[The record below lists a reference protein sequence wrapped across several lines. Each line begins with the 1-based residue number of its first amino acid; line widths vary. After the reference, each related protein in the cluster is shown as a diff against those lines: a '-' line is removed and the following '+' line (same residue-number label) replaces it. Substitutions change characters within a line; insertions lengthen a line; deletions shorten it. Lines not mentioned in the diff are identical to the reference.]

1 VWVRKRLDIGWGDL
15 AWAAG
20 RCLVPDLNRDA
31 SRRTETA
38 WSPDG
43 DALFCLSVRSGFDL
57 LLTALDL
64 PRGSEVLMS
73 AITVPGMVRV
83 AEAHGLVPVPVDL
96 DPESAAADPASLA
109 RALSPASRLLV
120 AAHLFGARP
129 PLDPLL
135 KALAASEHGRGL
147 MVVEDCAQAWTPGYR
162 GDARAAVSMF
172 SFGLIK
178 TATALGGAL
187 LAVRQPDLAAR
198 MRAAAERW
206 PPQRRRVVF
215 AKTAKAA
222 AFKALSARPPYA
234 LITGL
239 AAAAGRDHDLL
250 VNRLAKGFPGPGF
263 LERIRHRPAS
273 PLAALAARRL
283 GRYDPGRLAR
293 RAAAG
298 AALAAALPPPVS
310 RPGRA
315 APHATYWVFPV
326 LSDDPERTRRALA
339 RAGFDATRGDSLIV
353 VEPPA
358 GRPELEPVR
367 ARDLLLRT
375 VYAPLYPEL
384 PRSAL
389 ERMAAA
395 LAADAAAAGAPAAD
409 PPRAAA
415 VPPAEA

>member
-20 RCLVPDLNRDA
+20 RCLVPDREEA
-31 SRRTETA
+31 ARRAEAA

-43 DALFCLSVRSGFDL
+43 EALFCLSVRSGFDL

-73 AITVPGMVRV
+73 AITVPGMVHV

-96 DPESAAADPASLA
+96 DLETAAADPASLA
-109 RALSPASRLLV
+109 RALSPKSRLLV
-120 AAHLFGARP
+120 VAHLFGARP

-135 KALAASEHGRGL
+135 AALGASEHGRGVRL
-147 MVVEDCAQAWTPGYR
+147 VEDCAQAWAPDYR
-162 GDARAAVSMF
+162 GDPRAAASMF

-187 LAVRQPDLAAR
+187 LAVREPPLAAR
-198 MRAAAERW
+198 MRTALERW
-206 PPQRRRVVF
+206 PAQGRRAFF

-222 AFKALSARPPYA
+222 ALKALSARPPYA

-239 AAAAGRDHDLL
+239 VAATGRDHDLL

-263 LERIRHRPAS
+263 LERIRHRPAP

-283 GRYDPGRLAR
+283 SRYDPGRLAR

-298 AALAAALPPPVS
+298 TMLAAALPPPVA
-310 RPGRA
+310 RPGSA

-339 RAGFDATRGDSLIV
+339 RAGFDATRGDSLIA

-358 GRPELEPVR
+358 GRPETEPVR
-367 ARDLLLRT
+367 ARDLLSRT

-384 PRSAL
+384 PASAL
-389 ERMAAA
+389 ERLAAV
-395 LAADAAAAGAPAAD
+395 LAADAAAAGAAGSARRRPA
-409 PPRAAA
+409 
-415 VPPAEA
+415 VHPPAEA

>member
-1 VWVRKRLDIGWGDL
+1 MWVRKRLDIGWGDL

-20 RCLVPDLNRDA
+20 RCLVPDLDGDA
-31 SRRTETA
+31 ARRTETA

-57 LLTALDL
+57 LLTALAL

-73 AITVPGMVRV
+73 AITVPGMVHV

-96 DPESAAADPASLA
+96 DPATAAADPASLA

-135 KALAASEHGRGL
+135 EALAVSVHGPGV

-162 GDARAAVSMF
+162 GDPRAAVSMF

-187 LAVRQPDLAAR
+187 LAVREPGLAAR
-198 MRAAAERW
+198 MRDAAERW
-206 PPQRRRVVF
+206 PPQRRRAVL

-222 AFKALSARPPYA
+222 ALKALSTRPPYA
-234 LITGL
+234 LLTGL
-239 AAAAGRDHDLL
+239 VAATGRDHDLL

-263 LERIRHRPAS
+263 LERIRHRPAP

-283 GRYDPGRLAR
+283 VRYDPGRLAR

-298 AALAAALPPPVS
+298 AALASALPPPVS
-310 RPGRA
+310 RPGSS

-339 RAGFDATRGDSLIV
+339 RAGFDATRGDSLVV

-358 GRPELEPVR
+358 GRPELEPAQ
-367 ARDLLLRT
+367 ARDLLART

-384 PRSAL
+384 PPSAL
-389 ERMAAA
+389 GRLAET
-395 LAADAAAAGAPAAD
+395 LAADAAAAGAPGPGRPRPAA
-409 PPRAAA
+409 P
-415 VPPAEA
+415 PPAEA